1 MAEIGLPESL
11 SKLLQAPL
19 LRWLVKLFTKITT
32 AERYVRRRSQSWIIR
47 QHRLAEEANG
57 IFKLGAMWFLELE
70 CVHHGASAETGKLRL
85 SLQTRKTKAQQSA
98 FETRWLMSDL
108 LSKDQPPASLSR
120 DFGATSGRADAQLS
134 NVITELCT
142 RNDAKKVRLG
152 LSFGF
157 FQLIVFWGYVASS
170 NALR

>member
-57 IFKLGAMWFLELE
+57 IFKLGAMWFLKLE
-70 CVHHGASAETGKLRL
+70 CVHHGASTETGKLRL
-85 SLQTRKTKAQQSA
+85 SPQTRKTKAQQSA

-108 LSKDQPPASLSR
+108 LSKDQPPTSLSR
-120 DFGATSGRADAQLS
+120 DFGATYGRAARSSPMLLLNFAPEMMQ
-134 NVITELCT
+134 
-142 RNDAKKVRLG
+142 RKLG
-152 LSFGF
+152 LG
-157 FQLIVFWGYVASS
+157 
-170 NALR
+170 